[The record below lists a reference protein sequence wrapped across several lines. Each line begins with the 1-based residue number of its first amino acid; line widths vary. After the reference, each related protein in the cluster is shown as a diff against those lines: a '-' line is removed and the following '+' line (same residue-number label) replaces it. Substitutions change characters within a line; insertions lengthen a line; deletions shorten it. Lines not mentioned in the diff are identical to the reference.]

1 MYEETSLESFTTPID
16 EDGSVDEY
24 EVFKT
29 VFETI
34 QTNSPGKQFVWCRLY
49 IQIYYNLLIKK
60 QLKNMF
66 VDDDFMFEIAI
77 MSQAVL
83 LGFKISKNTY
93 FFFSIISFNVK
104 NSFLILKYFIFLLNS
119 DIFETI
125 RPVIKIITMPS
136 E

>member
-93 FFFSIISFNVK
+93 FFFFNHQ
-104 NSFLILKYFIFLLNS
+104 F
-119 DIFETI
+119 
-125 RPVIKIITMPS
+125 
-136 E
+136 